1 MSNTSTVTE
10 ITETTKTTEARPRTL
25 IRTLRGMPTS
35 DGAGVKLT
43 RVIGTPML
51 RNLDPFLM
59 LDEIRSDEPGA
70 YIAGFPNHPH
80 RGFETIT
87 YVLAGRM
94 RHRDN
99 QGNEG
104 VLEAGGG
111 QWMTAARGIV
121 HSEMPEQENGLLFG
135 FQLWLNLPAK
145 DKMQKPWY
153 RDLAA
158 SDVVEVTPK
167 DGVKARLLAGSLFGK
182 SGPIG
187 DRVTEPLFADL
198 ALAANAR
205 TTLDV
210 PQRLAGFVYVFEGE
224 ATIGGKKLG
233 RGEIGV
239 LGEGATLEAASET
252 GGRFLLIAGKP
263 LREPIVQYGPFVMNT
278 REEIEQA
285 FDDFQSGRF

>member
-1 MSNTSTVTE
+1 MSNTSTA
-10 ITETTKTTEARPRTL
+10 TETTTTFEARPRTL
-25 IRTLRGMPTS
+25 IRTHRGMPTS

-59 LDEIRSDEPGA
+59 LDEIRSDEPDA

-80 RGFETIT
+80 RGFETVT
-87 YVLAGRM
+87 YILAGRM

-121 HSEMPEQENGLLFG
+121 HSEMPEQENGLLAG

-153 RDLAA
+153 RDLTA
-158 SDVVEVTPK
+158 SDVVEATPK
-167 DGVKARLLAGSLFGK
+167 EGVKVRLLAGSLFGK
-182 SGPIG
+182 TGPIG
-187 DRVTEPLFADL
+187 DRVTEPLFADV

-205 TTLDV
+205 ATFDV
-210 PQRLAGFVYVFEGE
+210 PQKLAGFVYVFEGE
-224 ATIGGKKLG
+224 ATIAGKKLG
-233 RGEIGV
+233 RGEMGV
-239 LGEGATLEAASET
+239 LGDGATLEASSNA

-263 LREPIVQYGPFVMNT
+263 LHEPVVQYGPFVMNT
-278 REEIEQA
+278 REEIVQA
-285 FDDFQSGRF
+285 FDDFQNGRF